1 MKKSEK
7 RRLAAR
13 RSAAVSPAP
22 CADECAVMEVA
33 MKAGR
38 LLLENGAE
46 IFRVEETMERISC
59 GCEEIFIEK

>member
-13 RSAAVSPAP
+13 ETWPGPVCAEP
-22 CADECAVMEVA
+22 CADEGAVMAVA

-46 IFRVEETMERISC
+46 IFRVE
-59 GCEEIFIEK
+59 